1 MKKILVTGAGGLVGY
16 DVAKLLES
24 NPKYEVF
31 STVHRKNIDGLKNII
46 QIDL

>member
-16 DVAKLLES
+16 DVAKLLDD

-31 STVHRKNIDGLKNII
+31 RRYIEKTLTD
-46 QIDL
+46 